1 MFKKRLLAYFID
13 IIILSLILTFVG
25 LFIPSNSNLVNLNN
39 ELVSINDNFINQ
51 EIDIITFINQYSNIG
66 YSIGR
71 ELFLSNLIS
80 VVIGIVYFIVF
91 PLYNGGQSI
100 GKKVIG
106 LKIVSVDDS
115 DVSSN
120 SLLIR
125 YLLMESIGTT
135 IISMCL
141 IFVIKDFYYILCDSI
156 LSFLQFLVVII
167 SVFMVIYRRDK
178 RSLPDLIA
186 GTKVIEVKK
195 WEN

>member
-39 ELVSINDNFINQ
+39 ELISINNNFMNQ
-51 EIDIITFINQYSNIG
+51 EIDAITFINQYSNIG

-80 VVIGIVYFIVF
+80 VAVGIIYFIVY

-100 GKKVIG
+100 GKKIIG
-106 LKIVSVDDS
+106 LKIVSADDS
-115 DVSSN
+115 AVSSN

-167 SVFMVIYRRDK
+167 SIFMVIYRRDK

>member
-39 ELVSINDNFINQ
+39 ELISINNNFMNQ
-51 EIDIITFINQYSNIG
+51 EIDAITFINQYSNIG

-80 VVIGIVYFIVF
+80 VVIEIVYFIVF

-100 GKKVIG
+100 GKKIIG

-167 SVFMVIYRRDK
+167 SIFMVIYRRDK

-195 WEN
+195 

>member
-39 ELVSINDNFINQ
+39 ELISINNNFMNQ
-51 EIDIITFINQYSNIG
+51 EIDAITFINQYSNIG

-80 VVIGIVYFIVF
+80 VVIGIVYFIVY

-195 WEN
+195 

>member
-1 MFKKRLLAYFID
+1 MMFKKRLLAYLID

-39 ELVSINDNFINQ
+39 ELMSVNNNFMNQ
-51 EIDIITFINQYSNIG
+51 EIDAITFINQYSNIG
-66 YSIGR
+66 YSIAR

-80 VVIGIVYFIVF
+80 VAVGIIYFIVY

-100 GKKVIG
+100 GKKIIG
-106 LKIVSVDDS
+106 LKIVSADDS
-115 DVSSN
+115 AVSSN

-167 SVFMVIYRRDK
+167 SIFMVIYRRDK

-195 WEN
+195 

>member
-1 MFKKRLLAYFID
+1 MFKKRLLAYLID

-39 ELVSINDNFINQ
+39 ELMSVNNNFMNQ
-51 EIDIITFINQYSNIG
+51 EIDAITFINQYSNIG
-66 YSIGR
+66 YSIAR

-80 VVIGIVYFIVF
+80 VAVGIIYFIVY

-100 GKKVIG
+100 GKKIIG
-106 LKIVSVDDS
+106 LKIVSADDS
-115 DVSSN
+115 AVSSN

-167 SVFMVIYRRDK
+167 SIFMVIYRRDK

-195 WEN
+195 

>member
-51 EIDIITFINQYSNIG
+51 EIDTITFINQYSNIG

-80 VVIGIVYFIVF
+80 VAVGIVYFIVF

-167 SVFMVIYRRDK
+167 SAFMVIYRRDK

-195 WEN
+195 

>member
-1 MFKKRLLAYFID
+1 MFKKRLLAYLID

-25 LFIPSNSNLVNLNN
+25 LFIPTSSNVVNLNN
-39 ELVSINDNFINQ
+39 ELMSINNSFLDGN
-51 EIDIITFINQYSNIG
+51 IDINTFINQYSVIG
-66 YSIGR
+66 YSIQR
-71 ELFLSNLIS
+71 EMFLTNLIS
-80 VVIGIVYFIVF
+80 VVLGIIYFIVY

-100 GKKVIG
+100 GKKIIG
-106 LKIVSVDDS
+106 LKIVSADDS

-120 SLLIR
+120 SLLVR
-125 YLLMESIGTT
+125 YLLMENIGTT

-141 IFVIKDFYYILCDSI
+141 IFVLKDFSYIVSDSI

-167 SVFMVIYRRDK
+167 SIFMVIYRRDK

-195 WEN
+195 

>member
-39 ELVSINDNFINQ
+39 ELMSVNNNFMNQ
-51 EIDIITFINQYSNIG
+51 EIDAITFINQYSNIG
-66 YSIGR
+66 YSIAR

-80 VVIGIVYFIVF
+80 VAVGIIYFIVY

-100 GKKVIG
+100 GKKIIG
-106 LKIVSVDDS
+106 LKIVSADDS
-115 DVSSN
+115 AVSSN

-125 YLLMESIGTT
+125 YLLMESIGAT

>member
-195 WEN
+195 

>member
-1 MFKKRLLAYFID
+1 MFKKRLLAYLID

-39 ELVSINDNFINQ
+39 ELMSVNNNFMNQ
-51 EIDIITFINQYSNIG
+51 EIDAITFINQYSNIG

-125 YLLMESIGTT
+125 YLLMESIGAT

-195 WEN
+195 

>member
-39 ELVSINDNFINQ
+39 ELISINNNFMNQ
-51 EIDIITFINQYSNIG
+51 EIDAITFINQYSNIG

-167 SVFMVIYRRDK
+167 SAFMVIYRRDK

>member
-39 ELVSINDNFINQ
+39 ELISINNNFMNQ
-51 EIDIITFINQYSNIG
+51 EIDAITFINQYSNIG

-167 SVFMVIYRRDK
+167 SAFMVIYRRDK

-195 WEN
+195 

>member
-39 ELVSINDNFINQ
+39 ELMSVNNNFMNQ
-51 EIDIITFINQYSNIG
+51 EIDAITFINQYSNIG
-66 YSIGR
+66 YSIAR

-80 VVIGIVYFIVF
+80 VAVGIIYFIVY

-100 GKKVIG
+100 GKKIIG

-125 YLLMESIGTT
+125 YLLMESIGAT

>member
-39 ELVSINDNFINQ
+39 ELISINNNFMNQ
-51 EIDIITFINQYSNIG
+51 EIDAITFINQYSNIG

-80 VVIGIVYFIVF
+80 VVIGIVYFIVY

>member
-1 MFKKRLLAYFID
+1 MFKKRLLAYLID

-39 ELVSINDNFINQ
+39 ELMSVNNNFMNQ
-51 EIDIITFINQYSNIG
+51 EIDAITFINQYSNIG
-66 YSIGR
+66 YSIAR

-80 VVIGIVYFIVF
+80 VAVGIIYFIVY

-100 GKKVIG
+100 GKKIIG
-106 LKIVSVDDS
+106 LKIVSADDS
-115 DVSSN
+115 TVSSN

-167 SVFMVIYRRDK
+167 SIFMVIYRRDK

-195 WEN
+195 

>member
-1 MFKKRLLAYFID
+1 MFKKRLLAYLID

-39 ELVSINDNFINQ
+39 ELMSVNNNFMNQ
-51 EIDIITFINQYSNIG
+51 EIDAITFINQYSNIG
-66 YSIGR
+66 YSIAR

-80 VVIGIVYFIVF
+80 VAVGIIYFIVY

-100 GKKVIG
+100 GKKIIG

-195 WEN
+195 